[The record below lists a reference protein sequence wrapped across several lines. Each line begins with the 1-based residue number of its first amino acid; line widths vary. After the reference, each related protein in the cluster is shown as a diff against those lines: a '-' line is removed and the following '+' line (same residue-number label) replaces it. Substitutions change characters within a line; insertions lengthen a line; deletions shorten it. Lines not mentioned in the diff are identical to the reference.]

1 MFIYNDFLT
10 HHIYNNKRLTMKKII
25 HVIITASLLISATSV
40 INAKEIDLK
49 KFKTKEALCNYIEQQ
64 KDNSESAM
72 KQSYKASQYNK
83 LEQNR
88 KYWKGL
94 YVDKCF

>member
-1 MFIYNDFLT
+1 
-10 HHIYNNKRLTMKKII
+10 MKKSSYLFI
-25 HVIITASLLISATSV
+25 AGLLISGVS
-40 INAKEIDLK
+40 ISNAKEINLS
-49 KFKTKEALCNYIEQQ
+49 KFKTKEALCNYIEKQ
-64 KDNSESAM
+64 KDNAESAM